1 MLWAGKAEGLEK
13 GSVCRVVEAAMFV
26 AAEALSVLEER
37 EMDAAMQIFWGC
49 VCFAV
54 SQELLSPQVVQTTA
68 SSATMGSASPTHR
81 SVMARTT
88 AGMGAM
94 RAPAAKVRMGCGGDL
109 P

>member
-1 MLWAGKAEGLEK
+1 M
-13 GSVCRVVEAAMFV
+13 VEAPVFV
-26 AAEALSVLEER
+26 AAEVLLMLEER
-37 EMDAAMQIFWGC
+37 EMDAAMQIFWDR

-68 SSATMGSASPTHR
+68 SSAAMGSASSAHR

-88 AGMGAM
+88 AEMGAT
-94 RAPAAKVRMGCGGDL
+94 RAPAAKARMGCGGDL